1 MWSRVS
7 RQLSKRYRGLD
18 FGCIL
23 PSLNTSSSS
32 TASVADKTWMDGSQ
46 ARRSTTLLNGKMS
59 REVAA
64 TIKASILD
72 GIALTPRFRERNLAS
87 LQSTIVGARVE
98 ALDVIQ
104 QTSGATHEEA
114 LFEYLL
120 TLNAIKTF
128 HSNVHPQSCRD
139 AEYQIAKSKDH
150 PDQRRPYGYVHV
162 MLGEIDGF
170 YAVIVAVAAA
180 LAAGNCIILQQ
191 HDGTS
196 SPSLV
201 EKLLTQSLS
210 SEVFALVSNDPLES
224 SLREKHGV
232 LLRSLAE
239 EQFTGTTVQGSVGH
253 SIAIVDRTADMKV
266 AARDCVH
273 ARFAFGGR
281 SAYAPDFV
289 MVNEFFVK
297 DFASAV
303 AQTALQY
310 LAGHANGPVDEKSA
324 KANDRHSKTS
334 TQALEQNGTVLASGD
349 KGRVVLLHKRDNGL
363 LSTKTTSPT
372 LIIVPISS
380 VDDAIDWLNSTLA
393 TPLAA
398 SYIYSSPEFAKY
410 TGQFIRTSLLLVNHI
425 PPELLV
431 GPPAPLTFAASIQPR
446 YTPEMFST
454 PSPAYIERSKSPHL
468 AALND
473 AIWPDSTKKPKK
485 LEDLIDINLK
495 PVKEPF
501 GPVVGFFEQGFLLGA
516 SLILSSAIVTVV
528 LGVKAGWWGYSVL
541 SR

>member
-1 MWSRVS
+1 M
-7 RQLSKRYRGLD
+7 
-18 FGCIL
+18 
-23 PSLNTSSSS
+23 
-32 TASVADKTWMDGSQ
+32 ADKTWTDGSHQ
-46 ARRSTTLLNGKMS
+46 RSSTTSLNSKMS
-59 REVAA
+59 GEATA

-87 LQSTIVGARVE
+87 LQSTIAGARAE
-98 ALDVIQ
+98 ILDLIR
-104 QTSGATHEEA
+104 QTSGATEEEA

-128 HSNVHPQSCRD
+128 HTNVHPQICRD

-150 PDQRRPYGYVHV
+150 AGQRRPYGYVHV
-162 MLGEIDGF
+162 TLGESDGF
-170 YAVIVAVAAA
+170 YSVTVAVAAA
-180 LAAGNCIILQQ
+180 LAAGNCILLQQ
-191 HDGTS
+191 EDGTKS
-196 SPSLV
+196 ASLIG
-201 EKLLTQSLS
+201 KLLTQALSL
-210 SEVFALVSNDPLES
+210 EVFTVVSKDPLET
-224 SLREKHGV
+224 SLKEKHGV
-232 LLRSLAE
+232 LLRSVSE
-239 EQFTGTTVQGSVGH
+239 KQITGTTIQGSAGH
-253 SIAIVDRTADMKV
+253 RIAIIDRTADVKV

-297 DFASAV
+297 EFASAV

-310 LAGHANGPVDEKSA
+310 LAGHANGPVDNKSA
-324 KANDRHSKTS
+324 ETNDRYFKTS
-334 TQALEQNGTVLASGD
+334 TKALEQNGTVLASGD
-349 KGRVVLLHKRDNGL
+349 KGRVVLLHKRDSSL
-363 LSTKTTSPT
+363 LATRTTSPT

-380 VDDAIDWLNSTLA
+380 VDDAIDWLNTTLT

-410 TGQFIRTSLLLVNHI
+410 TGQFIRTSLILVNHI

-431 GPPAPLTFAASIQPR
+431 GPPAPLTFAVSIQPR
-446 YTPEMFST
+446 YNPEMFSNL
-454 PSPAYIERSKSPHL
+454 SPAYIEQSKSTHL

-473 AIWPDSTKKPKK
+473 AIWPDPTNKAKK
-485 LEDLIDINLK
+485 LEDLIDTNLK

-501 GPVVGFFEQGFLLGA
+501 GPVVGFFEQGLLLGA

-528 LGVKAGWWGYSVL
+528 LGVKAGWWGYTVL